1 MPASDA
7 DLVARVVAD
16 DDRRAFAELVRR
28 HQSAVRGLLRRLCGG
43 DAALADDLAQETLL
57 RAYRGL
63 SGFRGGARL
72 STWLHRIAW
81 NLWASQARR
90 SPGPEPAL
98 PEPPRAAADAAI
110 DRHDLER
117 AMGALRTEERAA
129 LALAYGQEMTHEE
142 AARILDW
149 PVGTLKTHIL
159 RGKERLRRLLS
170 AGVEG
175 AP

>member
-1 MPASDA
+1 MPPSDA

-28 HQSAVRGLLRRLCGG
+28 HQSSVRRLLRRLSAG
-43 DAALADDLAQETLL
+43 DAALADDLAQETFL

-63 SGFRGGARL
+63 AGWRGTARL
-72 STWLHRIAW
+72 ATWLYRIAW
-81 NLWASQARR
+81 NLWASRARR
-90 SPGPEPAL
+90 AADAEPAL
-98 PEPPRAAADAAI
+98 PEPARPTADAAI

-117 AMGALRTEERAA
+117 ALGALRAEERAA
-129 LALAYGQEMTHEE
+129 LALAYGQDMTHEE
-142 AARILDW
+142 AARVLDC

-170 AGVEG
+170 AEAEG

>member
-7 DLVARVVAD
+7 DLVARIVAD

-28 HQSAVRGLLRRLCGG
+28 HQSAVRSLLRRLSAG
-43 DAALADDLAQETLL
+43 DAALADDLAQETFL

-63 SGFRGGARL
+63 SGWRGSARL
-72 STWLHRIAW
+72 ATWLYRIAW

-90 SPGPEPAL
+90 AADPEPAE
-98 PEPPRAAADAAI
+98 PEPPRPPADAAI
-110 DRHDLER
+110 DRYDLER
-117 AMGALRTEERAA
+117 ALGALRAEERTA
-129 LALAYGQEMTHEE
+129 LALAYGQDMTHEE
-142 AARILDW
+142 AARVLDW

-170 AGVEG
+170 AEAEG

>member
-1 MPASDA
+1 MVESDA
-7 DLVARVVAD
+7 ELVARVVAD

-28 HQSAVRGLLRRLCGG
+28 HQSAVRGLLRRLSGG
-43 DAALADDLAQETLL
+43 DAALADDLAQETFL

-63 SGFRGGARL
+63 AGYRGGARL
-72 STWLHRIAW
+72 STWLYRIAW

-90 SPGPEPAL
+90 NPDPAPPA
-98 PEPPRAAADAAI
+98 PEPPRSAADAAI

-117 AMGALRTEERAA
+117 ALRTLRAEERAA
-129 LALAYGQEMTHEE
+129 LALAYGQDATHEE

-159 RGKERLRRLLS
+159 RGKQRLRRLLL
-170 AGVEG
+170 AEPEG

>member
-1 MPASDA
+1 MPLSDA

-28 HQSAVRGLLRRLCGG
+28 HQSAVRGLLRRLSAG
-43 DAALADDLAQETLL
+43 DAALADDLAQETFL

-63 SGFRGGARL
+63 AGWRGSAQL
-72 STWLHRIAW
+72 ATWLYRIAW

-90 SPGPEPAL
+90 AADPEPAE
-98 PEPPRAAADAAI
+98 PEPLRPAGDAAI

-117 AMGALRTEERAA
+117 ALRALRTEERAA

-142 AARILDW
+142 AARVLDW
-149 PVGTLKTHIL
+149 PLGTLKTHIL

-170 AGVEG
+170 AEAEG
-175 AP
+175 TP